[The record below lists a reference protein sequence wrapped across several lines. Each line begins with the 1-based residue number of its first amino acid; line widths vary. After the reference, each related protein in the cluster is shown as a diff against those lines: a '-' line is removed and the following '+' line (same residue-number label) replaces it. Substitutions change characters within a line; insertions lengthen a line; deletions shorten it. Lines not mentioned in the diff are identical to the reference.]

1 MTYLFMFNTLF
12 KIYHIIEMRNDINQ
26 FTNIQESLNDNNQP
40 LVETK
45 LV

>member
-1 MTYLFMFNTLF
+1 V
-12 KIYHIIEMRNDINQ
+12 HNDINQ

>member
-1 MTYLFMFNTLF
+1 
-12 KIYHIIEMRNDINQ
+12 MRNDINQ
-26 FTNIQESLNDNNQP
+26 FTNIQESLNDNNQS